1 MAIRIFSPSSR
12 DKIKKTRPEIGV
24 GGLLKERRPWAKE
37 RLPGL
42 AGDVLQED
50 TMCAIPSLDACCNYL
65 AQSETKRSYQ
75 NPLCDSGLW
84 SLKPVVP
91 TLLERDLL
99 DD

>member
-1 MAIRIFSPSSR
+1 
-12 DKIKKTRPEIGV
+12 V
-24 GGLLKERRPWAKE
+24 KERRPWAKE

-50 TMCAIPSLDACCNYL
+50 TMCAIPSLDACSNSL

-75 NPLCDSGLW
+75 NPLCDSSLW